1 MLNVEHLSVN
11 YGYITALTDISF
23 HVEEGEIITLIG
35 GNGAGKTTTMMSD
48 SVTLPG
54 DSSKQTL
61 LTYLIDCWIKI

>member
-35 GNGAGKTTTMMSD
+35 SNGAGKTTMSWWR
-48 SVTLPG
+48 
-54 DSSKQTL
+54 SS
-61 LTYLIDCWIKI
+61 IPCSRV

>member
-1 MLNVEHLSVN
+1 MGNSNSCIYN
-11 YGYITALTDISF
+11 YCKAED
-23 HVEEGEIITLIG
+23 
-35 GNGAGKTTTMMSD
+35 GKGQEKRAED